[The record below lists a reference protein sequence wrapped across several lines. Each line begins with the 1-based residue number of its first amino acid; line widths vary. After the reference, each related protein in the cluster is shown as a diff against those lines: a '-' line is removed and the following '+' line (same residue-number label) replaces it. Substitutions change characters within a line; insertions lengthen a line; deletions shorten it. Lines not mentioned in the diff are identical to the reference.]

1 VLNSIGRNLQSV
13 RETQNNNTKI
23 RLARNNLTSLRKFS
37 NNFVVSF
44 ENTRLL
50 IRRSW
55 VQVPIY
61 LFLHNYLYLNFIYE
75 KGMG

>member
-1 VLNSIGRNLQSV
+1 VLNSIGQNLQSA
-13 RETQNNNTKI
+13 RETQNNDTKI

-37 NNFVVSF
+37 NNFVGSF

-50 IRRSW
+50 IRWSW

-61 LFLHNYLYLNFIYE
+61 LFLYNYLYLNFIYE
-75 KGMG
+75 KGIG